1 MPLAV
6 LLAGLVLTALLGAT
20 LERSAYANW
29 KQGAEYDT
37 AQQSSAFLNRLNET
51 LTGLASVGLLLDNN
65 YLDSASA
72 FYNAVDGLLGR
83 NKAEFLSAKAV
94 LDYRGDAW
102 TARYASVE
110 ASAALQFPEQG
121 QSTAALLSQ
130 TLAFAYQSPNEW
142 FMSPPYADPFGK
154 QHVYVVMTTLNRP
167 DVAIAAVLDLERF
180 TDTFLESSR
189 KKGLDLNLQILSYSS
204 NAPLTVHAAAPE
216 NQSAMQSQT
225 TLYTARALFNL
236 QWRIAGDYAGGPN
249 RNLVRMVWMA
259 GGLLSLLIALYVD
272 STRSK
277 NRRIQE
283 KVDAAT
289 ESLRKSMAEV
299 QASEGRLR
307 HILDS
312 SPLAIGMS
320 VNGVVR
326 LANPAMH
333 SMLGLD
339 VGGLTPRIYVDP
351 GARERIYQELQRS
364 GLVRAVELQ
373 LHSASGEVR
382 DYQCSYMLTDSGGE
396 KAVLCWMMDITD
408 MKAAAQLAQLARVA
422 AEEATQAKSDFLA
435 NMSHEIR
442 TPMNAIIGLSG
453 LALKIEMPARL
464 QDYLQKIKQ
473 SGEHLLGII
482 NDILDFSKVEAGKLE
497 IESIAFALESVLDN
511 VINLFSKSAEDKGLE
526 LLCMVDPK
534 IPTTLLGDPLRIGQ
548 ILINYCNNAVKFTR
562 KGEVRISI
570 TIASRTAQDLV
581 LRFAVSDTG
590 IGLSQEQVARLFKS
604 FMQADS
610 STTRNFGGTGLGLAV
625 SKSLAHAMGGEVG
638 VDSKVGQ
645 GSTFWFTTRL
655 RPGPEEKA
663 PALSPMDLHGRSV
676 LVVDDSEA
684 AALILC
690 DMLSVLGFD
699 VEHVNSGAAALD
711 KLAQADQTH
720 KPYDFVMMDWLMPG
734 MDGLQTVRAI
744 QALPIQ
750 TTPFVLMVT
759 AYRRQE
765 LIKSAQALGIAHVL
779 SKPVS
784 SSLLVNTMM
793 QLMGQ
798 GPALPARVH
807 PQSSTLEAQL
817 LPLGGAR
824 ILLVEDNE
832 INQQVACELLHS
844 VGMEVD
850 VAEHGQIA
858 VQRVA
863 ARHAEG
869 RQYDLVLMDM
879 QMPVMDGV
887 SAARL
892 IREAHSAEQLPIVA
906 MTANAMK
913 ADRDRCIQAGM
924 NDFVSKP
931 INPDELWKALLTC
944 IRLRPGLG
952 QSAAP
957 STATSNSSDGDAE
970 LMQALR
976 LVEGLDVPL
985 GLSRTN
991 HNPAFYASL
1000 LRKFVDSQADALVR
1014 IRQALEAGD
1023 RATAERHAHTLKGVA
1038 GSLGASALQQAAAT
1052 VEQGLREGDH
1062 EPALRQ
1068 PLQTLQAL
1076 LAALVNALHSA
1087 MPNAAPDAPTLTP
1100 EQLQSARAVLAQ
1112 IAELLRQD
1120 DPQAAELWEA
1130 HASALR
1136 ALCPQAARIETAIGA
1151 FAFDEALALL
1161 EPVATV

>member
-6 LLAGLVLTALLGAT
+6 LVAGLVLTALLGAT
-20 LERSAYANW
+20 LERSAYTTW

-37 AQQSSAFLNRLNET
+37 AQQSTVFLTRLNET

-72 FYNAVDGLLGR
+72 FYNAVDGLVGR
-83 NKAEFLSAKAV
+83 TKAEFLPAKAV

-102 TARYASVE
+102 SARYASVE
-110 ASAALQFPEQG
+110 ASAGLEFPEQG
-121 QSTAALLSQ
+121 QSATGLLSQ

-142 FMSPPYADPFGK
+142 FMSPPYADPFGN

-180 TDTFLESSR
+180 ADALLESSR

-216 NQSAMQSQT
+216 NQSALQSQT
-225 TLYTARALFNL
+225 TLYTARTLFNL
-236 QWRIAGDYAGGPN
+236 QWQVAGDYAGGPN
-249 RNLVRMVWMA
+249 RNLVRMVWIA
-259 GGLLSLLIALYVD
+259 GSLLSLLIALYVD

-277 NRRIQE
+277 NRRIQQ

-320 VNGVVR
+320 VDGVVR

-339 VGGLTPRIYVDP
+339 VGDPTPRIYVDP
-351 GARERIYQELQRS
+351 EARARIYQELESS
-364 GLVRAVELQ
+364 GLVRAIELK

-382 DYQCSYMLTDSGGE
+382 DYQCSYMQTDSAGE

-408 MKAAAQLAQLARVA
+408 MKAAALMAQLARVA

-497 IESIAFALESVLDN
+497 IECIAFELESVLDN

-526 LLCMVDPK
+526 LLCTVDPQ
-534 IPTTLLGDPLRIGQ
+534 IPATLLGDPLRIGQ

-562 KGEVRISI
+562 KGEVRIAIS
-570 TIASRTAQDLV
+570 IASRTEQDLL

-638 VDSKVGQ
+638 VQSTEGQ

-655 RPGPEEKA
+655 KPGPQEK
-663 PALSPMDLHGRSV
+663 PQVPRIDLHGRSV

-684 AALILC
+684 AALVLC
-690 DMLSVLGFD
+690 DMLSVLGFA

-711 KLAQADQTH
+711 KLVQADQTH

-744 QALPIQ
+744 QALPIK
-750 TTPFVLMVT
+750 TTPLVLMVT

-765 LIKSAQALGIAHVL
+765 LIKSAQALGIEHVL

-793 QLMGQ
+793 QLLGQ
-798 GPALPARVH
+798 GAANPARVH
-807 PQSSTLEAQL
+807 SQSSTLEAQL

-832 INQQVACELLHS
+832 INQQVARELLHS

-850 VAEHGQIA
+850 VAEQGQIA
-858 VQRVA
+858 VQQVA

-869 RQYDLVLMDM
+869 RPYDLVLMDM

-913 ADRDRCIQAGM
+913 ADRERCMQAGM

-952 QSAAP
+952 LAPAQASNAANPSA
-957 STATSNSSDGDAE
+957 SDTL

-976 LVEGLDVPL
+976 GIDALDVSL
-985 GLSRTN
+985 GLSHTN

-1000 LRKFVDSQADALVR
+1000 LRKFVSSQADALER
-1014 IRQALEAGD
+1014 IRASLQAGD

-1038 GSLGASALQQAAAT
+1038 GSLGASSLQQAAAT
-1052 VEQGLREGDH
+1052 VEQGLREGAE
-1062 EPALRQ
+1062 EPALQ
-1068 PLQTLQAL
+1068 QALQTLQAL
-1076 LAALVNALHSA
+1076 LAPLVSALQTAL
-1087 MPNAAPDAPTLTP
+1087 PDAAPDQQAFTP

-1136 ALCPQAARIETAIGA
+1136 TLCPQAARIEAAIGA
-1151 FAFDEALALL
+1151 FSFDEALALL